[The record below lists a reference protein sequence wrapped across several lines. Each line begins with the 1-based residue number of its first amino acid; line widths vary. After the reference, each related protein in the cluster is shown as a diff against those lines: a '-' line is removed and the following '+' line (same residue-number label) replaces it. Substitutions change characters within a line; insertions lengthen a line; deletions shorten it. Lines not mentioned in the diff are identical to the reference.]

1 MFVVV
6 LAAVGFMS
14 CGGKNDVKDPQKEEP
29 KKEDVL
35 PGNDYVVYEANEKLF
50 AATDA
55 LKAVDARLDEIEAL
69 GVNVLWLMP
78 IHPVGVEKTANSP
91 YCVRDYKAVHPAFG
105 TLDDL
110 RTLVQ
115 HAHDRK
121 MKVILD
127 WIANHTAWDNAWVK
141 DHPDWYTGPMTN
153 DEKAWQDVTF
163 LNYSKPEVRAA
174 MIDALTYWVKEADID
189 GYRCDYAQGVPDD
202 FWAAAIKA
210 IRAINPN
217 AIMLAE
223 TSRLQLFE
231 AGFDWMYS
239 WNYLSQIQRVMNG
252 GTTLAKLY
260 STHDSEMSST
270 PEGKQRMR
278 YITNH
283 DACSEQANQDLF
295 INTNGM
301 LSAACLTYFLGGI
314 PLIYSS
320 QEVGYLSK
328 INFFTTNVMNWNSN
342 PDYQAKFQALMKAY
356 KSTNT
361 LRGGRMTRYTAN
373 ADVACFTY
381 SSTAGTLLVIANTK
395 NASRTVAIP
404 ESLRGKTLTNMLTGA
419 EQTLSDELSV
429 PAFGYFVLSTEKMPS
444 AIIPVQ
450 REAVDGEPVKRLVG
464 SSLIIENAGVQY
476 SVLGQ
481 KL

>member
-6 LAAVGFMS
+6 LAAVGFTS
-14 CGGKNDVKDPQKEEP
+14 CGSKNEVKDPQKEDP
-29 KKEDVL
+29 QKEDVL

-141 DHPDWYTGPMTN
+141 DHPDWYTDPMTN
-153 DEKAWQDVTF
+153 DEKAWPDVTF

-174 MIDALTYWVKEADID
+174 MIDALTYWVREADID

-202 FWAAAIKA
+202 FWQEAITA
-210 IRAINPN
+210 IRAVKSN
-217 AIMLAE
+217 ALMLAE
-223 TSRLQLFE
+223 TSRTELYT
-231 AGFDWMYS
+231 AGFDWLYS
-239 WNYLSQIQRVMNG
+239 WNYLGNVQ
-252 GTTLAKLY
+252 KLY
-260 STHDSEMSST
+260 GEGSLAALYNASAKEFEST
-270 PEGKQRMR
+270 PAGKERLR
-278 YITNH
+278 YVTNH
-283 DACSEQANQDLF
+283 DACSETSNSSAYK
-295 INTNGM
+295 TPEGM
-301 LSAACLTYFLGGI
+301 LAASVVTYFLGGV

-320 QEVGYLSK
+320 QEIGYMK
-328 INFFTTNVMNWNSN
+328 QINFCVAPGKSVLMNWSENA
-342 PDYQAKFQALMKAY
+342 DILKAY
-356 KSTNT
+356 KQLMSAYHATAT
-361 LRGGRMTRYTAN
+361 LRGGKQEIIQSS
-373 ADVACFTY
+373 ADVACITY
-381 SSTAGTLLVIANTK
+381 TSDAGSLAVVVNIRNTETAFSLPMSLQNHEAENVLTAAKETLG
-395 NASRTVAIP
+395 R
-404 ESLRGKTLTNMLTGA
+404 TLTL
-419 EQTLSDELSV
+419 
-429 PAFGYFVLSTEKMPS
+429 PAYGYK
-444 AIIPVQ
+444 IY
-450 REAVDGEPVKRLVG
+450 
-464 SSLIIENAGVQY
+464 NW
-476 SVLGQ
+476 
-481 KL
+481 